1 MLVGIVGRRWNSLS
15 SKLDHRRQNSL
26 NIGFSP
32 TYQKSVLSI
41 LTRSRELNVLF
52 LRVMSVNCDPIRNL
66 NFPRRFLAAC
76 CHLLLLACC
85 CRLQPA
91 NNNMQRTMT
100 TTYSISIPT
109 NIVIPLLTDALS
121 SSLHQAQLIQPHHS
135 MTMPR

>member
-1 MLVGIVGRRWNSLS
+1 
-15 SKLDHRRQNSL
+15 
-26 NIGFSP
+26 
-32 TYQKSVLSI
+32 
-41 LTRSRELNVLF
+41 
-52 LRVMSVNCDPIRNL
+52 MSVNCDPIRNL

-91 NNNMQRTMT
+91 NNMQRTMT